1 MRNTFTKK
9 RRFLSYSKK
18 VNNVDDQ
25 RAPVSWLRH
34 AQKLPVDDDNSQ
46 DRIKID
52 EEVFAPCD
60 NSEFQHESDLNRD
73 KQ

>member
-18 VNNVDDQ
+18 VNNVDDR